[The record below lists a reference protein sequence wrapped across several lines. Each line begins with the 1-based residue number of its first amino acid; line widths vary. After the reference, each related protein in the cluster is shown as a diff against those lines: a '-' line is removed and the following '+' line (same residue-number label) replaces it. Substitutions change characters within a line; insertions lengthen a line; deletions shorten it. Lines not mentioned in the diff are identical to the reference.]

1 MRSSVI
7 FTVQQHK
14 LIWAAAFRIIYIIPW
29 VPIGIWGGDCVSISF
44 WNIEMRYMLL
54 IYH

>member
-14 LIWAAAFRIIYIIPW
+14 LIWAAAFRITYIIPG
-29 VPIGIWGGDCVSISF
+29 VPIGIWGRGCASISF
-44 WNIEMRYMLL
+44 WNIKMKYMLL
-54 IYH
+54 LYH